1 MTPSIFDVSEQT
13 AVIIIIIIIIIIIHT
28 DNGASNSLTL

>member
-1 MTPSIFDVSEQT
+1 MTPSTVDVSEQP

-28 DNGASNSLTL
+28 DSGASNSLTL

>member
-1 MTPSIFDVSEQT
+1 MTPSDVDVSEQT

-28 DNGASNSLTL
+28 DNGASNSLTF